1 MAHRRQRNDG
11 SRWIPK
17 VKERN
22 PKPTTPFFLFESCSV
37 EHYSIN
43 DICLEKY
50 LRLGGRKTLKKN
62 DSQLLFLFLLANL
75 LACVLNVQS
84 AAASGDIYIRADG
97 SIDPSTSR
105 IQRNVNVYTFT
116 DNIDGQIIVQRDNVV
131 INGAGHTLQ
140 GTGVETGIDLSSRTN
155 VTIQN
160 MAIKTFDDALYL
172 HSSNQITISGTSITD
187 STDGIRVSDSSNNS
201 IYENNITGNSYEGI
215 YILASSNNTI
225 SENNITAN
233 TGDGVFVWG
242 SSNNTIFGNNI
253 SNNWWGITSYYSTNN
268 KIFHN
273 NFINNPSQA
282 YVESSVDIWDEGYP
296 SGGNYWNDY
305 SGTDHRC
312 GPSQDHPGSD
322 GMGDTPNIIDGSNRD
337 NYPLMN
343 PWTAPSGHNVAVI
356 SAVSAKTVI
365 GQGYS
370 GNITVYG
377 ANKGEYP
384 ETLNVTIYANTTSIT
399 SMAVPLGSGSPTAIT
414 FSWKPTNSSFPKG
427 NYTISAYA
435 MPVSG
440 ETNLN
445 DNNFTDGQVIV
456 SMAGD
461 LTGGGHG
468 MWDPDS
474 TVDGSD
480 IILVARCF
488 GSYPGAPPPLTWFA
502 NCDITNDN
510 AVDGSDLIIVAR
522 HFGQSG

>member
-1 MAHRRQRNDG
+1 
-11 SRWIPK
+11 
-17 VKERN
+17 
-22 PKPTTPFFLFESCSV
+22 
-37 EHYSIN
+37 
-43 DICLEKY
+43 
-50 LRLGGRKTLKKN
+50 
-62 DSQLLFLFLLANL
+62 
-75 LACVLNVQS
+75 
-84 AAASGDIYIRADG
+84 
-97 SIDPSTSR
+97 
-105 IQRNVNVYTFT
+105 
-116 DNIDGQIIVQRDNVV
+116 
-131 INGAGHTLQ
+131 
-140 GTGVETGIDLSSRTN
+140 
-155 VTIQN
+155 
-160 MAIKTFDDALYL
+160 
-172 HSSNQITISGTSITD
+172 
-187 STDGIRVSDSSNNS
+187 
-201 IYENNITGNSYEGI
+201 
-215 YILASSNNTI
+215 
-225 SENNITAN
+225 
-233 TGDGVFVWG
+233 
-242 SSNNTIFGNNI
+242 
-253 SNNWWGITSYYSTNN
+253 
-268 KIFHN
+268 
-273 NFINNPSQA
+273 
-282 YVESSVDIWDEGYP
+282 
-296 SGGNYWNDY
+296 
-305 SGTDHRC
+305 
-312 GPSQDHPGSD
+312 
-322 GMGDTPNIIDGSNRD
+322 
-337 NYPLMN
+337 MN

-399 SMAVPLGSGSPTAIT
+399 SMAVPLASGSPTAIT